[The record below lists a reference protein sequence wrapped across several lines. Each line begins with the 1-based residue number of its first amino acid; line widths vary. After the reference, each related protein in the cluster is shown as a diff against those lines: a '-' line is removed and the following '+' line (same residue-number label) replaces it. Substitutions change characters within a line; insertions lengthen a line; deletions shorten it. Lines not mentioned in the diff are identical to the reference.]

1 MNDQLI
7 TYVPGIIF
15 GTCKRGHEQ
24 MSHPVLTL
32 ALSTLGIRTFL
43 FSILSPCLSPSSG
56 KSIRFPSDR
65 NARRSD
71 GFIRKPKGIRG
82 SPVRYAML
90 AARSVDVVKRKHLHS
105 PLTPPY
111 GSENEEDSQIKKRR
125 QLPL

>member
-1 MNDQLI
+1 M
-7 TYVPGIIF
+7 
-15 GTCKRGHEQ
+15 GH
-24 MSHPVLTL
+24 SVVLTL

-90 AARSVDVVKRKHLHS
+90 AARSMWS
-105 PLTPPY
+105 N
-111 GSENEEDSQIKKRR
+111 ENTKSYLVFTQGEPHHIVSISRLGESDGYF
-125 QLPL
+125 P